1 MKIAASIFIGLAAL
15 SLQIE
20 VVRAQGSLTP
30 SAPPGPTMLSLSQ
43 VEPRTPVDAIH
54 TPGNGSVEFA
64 ITNAGSYYLTTNLFG
79 VSDKGGI
86 GIYTNNV
93 TLDLN
98 GYSLQGGAPGLMG
111 IQAFSGT
118 SNVIV
123 QNGTISGW
131 IQDGVYCVAY
141 NGILQNLSVAGNQSS
156 GLVLGNV
163 GQIKNCTSSD
173 NRFNGITVVANG
185 CLVSGN
191 VCNGNNQANI
201 NGNGGIVVLDANNRI
216 ENNHLT
222 GNVGYGIEIPAESGT
237 TNNIVVGNSVQG
249 TNDYYYS
256 TAQII
261 GPIMT
266 NNATGIITN
275 SNPWA
280 NFQF

>member
-1 MKIAASIFIGLAAL
+1 MKIVALIFIGLAAL

-20 VVRAQGSLTP
+20 GVHAQGTLTP
-30 SAPPGPTMLSLSQ
+30 TAPPGPTMLTLSQ
-43 VEPRTPVDAIH
+43 VEARTPVDAIH
-54 TPGNGSVEFA
+54 TPGNGSVEYA
-64 ITNAGSYYLTTNLFG
+64 ITNAGSYYVTTNLFG
-79 VSDKGGI
+79 VSGKGGI

-98 GYSLQGGAPGLMG
+98 GFSLQGGTPGLIG

-118 SNVIV
+118 TNVII

-131 IQDGVYCVAY
+131 IGDGVYCVAY

-163 GQIKNCTSSD
+163 GQIKNCTSTD
-173 NRFNGITVVANG
+173 NQFNGISAVANG

-191 VCNGNNQANI
+191 LCNGNNQANV
-201 NGNGGIVVLDANNRI
+201 NTDGGFVVLGANNRI

-222 GNVGYGIEIPAESGT
+222 GNTGYGIEIEAVVGG

-249 TNDYYYS
+249 TNDYFYS